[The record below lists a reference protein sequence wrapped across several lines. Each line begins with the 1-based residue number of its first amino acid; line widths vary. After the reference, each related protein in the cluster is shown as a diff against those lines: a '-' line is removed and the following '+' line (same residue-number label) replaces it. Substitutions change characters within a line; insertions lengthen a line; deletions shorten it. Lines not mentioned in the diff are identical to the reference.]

1 MIEGGNIGDL
11 GRSRKIESRN
21 PLIPNYATS
30 ANESI
35 DLFPND
41 ACS

>member
-1 MIEGGNIGDL
+1 MIEGGNIGDHGL
-11 GRSRKIESRN
+11 SRKIESKN
-21 PLIPNYATS
+21 PFIPNYSTS

-35 DLFPND
+35 DLFPTD